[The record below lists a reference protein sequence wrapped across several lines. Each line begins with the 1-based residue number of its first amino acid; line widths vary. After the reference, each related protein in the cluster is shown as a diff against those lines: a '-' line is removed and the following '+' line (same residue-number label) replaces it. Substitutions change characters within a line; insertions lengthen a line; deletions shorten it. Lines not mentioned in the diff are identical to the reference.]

1 MALQLFL
8 KSSKSVSVSLN
19 MLFCSFAKSV
29 LLIFFPLEC
38 RVQYSKTILLYFQIV
53 RGNFYVKKNVI
64 TERQQ
69 RHLESLTL
77 TLLRFLKVHETL
89 KWGGGREGQDFHR
102 ISDFFFFLDSLQNDF
117 QFIWFPKQQSFPS
130 LPSFAGQKSGKTRY
144 YFLHYYILHFNDHL
158 IILVEIIQKIELLR
172 QNGFDSAN
180 LGQKNYQIPS
190 F

>member
-1 MALQLFL
+1 MAFQLFL

-102 ISDFFFFLDSLQNDF
+102 ISDFFFFWIHCKMIFSLFGFQNNSHFHLCPVLLVKNLVKLDTIFSITTF
-117 QFIWFPKQQSFPS
+117 S
-130 LPSFAGQKSGKTRY
+130 
-144 YFLHYYILHFNDHL
+144 ILTT
-158 IILVEIIQKIELLR
+158 I
-172 QNGFDSAN
+172 
-180 LGQKNYQIPS
+180 
-190 F
+190 